1 MLLHVHEWGY
11 PQGEPLVCL
20 HGVTGY
26 AGVYQRLAEE
36 RWRERRVL
44 AFDLRGHGRSGWEPP
59 WTFATHVADLT
70 ETATALGLST
80 ADWVGHSFGGRLVLE
95 LASAHPQMVR
105 RIGLLDPA
113 IQVLPQVALD
123 VADFER
129 REPVYGSKEKYVQ
142 ERLQLYPD
150 SPRAA
155 IEHEAAQHLELQR
168 DGSFRRRTCQAAAIS
183 IYGELASAAPS
194 PSTLAA
200 ETLLLYAPAY
210 GLVWPEQIDA
220 YRAVLGDR
228 LRVVE
233 VPGLHIVQWDA
244 FDEVATA
251 VEELLSSASG

>member
-1 MLLHVHEWGY
+1 MLLHAHAWGD

-36 RWRERRVL
+36 RWNDRRVL

-59 WTFATHVADLT
+59 WTFATHVADLV
-70 ETATALGLST
+70 ETSEALGVPT

-95 LASAHPQMVR
+95 LAAAHPHLVR
-105 RIGLLDPA
+105 RAALLDPV
-113 IQVLPQVALD
+113 IQLLPQVALG

-129 REPVYGSKEKYVQ
+129 REPVYESAEEYVR
-142 ERLQLYPD
+142 ERMLLYPD

-155 IEHEAAQHLELQR
+155 MEHEAEQHLEQQR
-168 DGSFRRRTCQAAAIS
+168 DGTVRRRTCQAAAVS
-183 IYGELASAAPS
+183 IYGELASDPPP
-194 PSTLAA
+194 PSTLGA

-210 GLVWPEQIDA
+210 GLVQAEQVER
-220 YRAVLGDR
+220 YRIALGDR

-233 VPGLHIVQWDA
+233 VPGMHMVQWDA
-244 FDEVATA
+244 FDEVASA
-251 VEELLSSASG
+251 VAHLLDSGA